1 MFIAGANEIS
11 GVRSLHSGRF
21 GAKTKDK
28 CWQVSP
34 ANSLSRWWVLAQ
46 KTELSADTTRSLE
59 WNAVLHIYLSVLSL
73 FDSNGEIGGDCSS
86 CHWLESKI
94 FESCYTDDWEK
105 GGGRVGGGKGVWN
118 IMSDRVD
125 GLCVSDIESCVLAG
139 LKAGWRVVTGVERES
154 DQRIGSKEERERMK
168 ERKKERKR
176 GAPSTA
182 YTKFR
187 RVPLSGKELFP
198 AGNSEGKK
206 KMTFKHA
213 SPCRPF
219 ARSRWNTKREG
230 ETKRVWQRFVSIT
243 GLRGTFHHCDWIQSN
258 RVATA
263 GSLRSSGSDRV
274 AATDPALITL
284 NLSQSHFS
292 HGFISQKYTSRV
304 SNQPDWK
311 CHVWPGQ
318 SAARSIDILSG
329 FRVVCQ

>member
-168 ERKKERKR
+168 ERKKERKKER
-176 GAPSTA
+176 CSIYSVYKIQTCAVERKRIIPRWKLGGE
-182 YTKFR
+182 KKW
-187 RVPLSGKELFP
+187 PLSTRHHAGHSPAADEIRNVKVKQNVSGNVSFP
-198 AGNSEGKK
+198 SLDSVAHFIIVIEFNQTESL
-206 KMTFKHA
+206 
-213 SPCRPF
+213 RP
-219 ARSRWNTKREG
+219 G
-230 ETKRVWQRFVSIT
+230 RF
-243 GLRGTFHHCDWIQSN
+243 DQ
-258 RVATA
+258 VAPI
-263 GSLRSSGSDRV
+263 GSLRP
-274 AATDPALITL
+274 TP
-284 NLSQSHFS
+284 
-292 HGFISQKYTSRV
+292 
-304 SNQPDWK
+304 P
-311 CHVWPGQ
+311 
-318 SAARSIDILSG
+318 
-329 FRVVCQ
+329 